1 MSVQKSGDVFP
12 GTRFHMKL
20 STNRERA
27 CTQHT
32 TTTKRDKRRRI
43 LGINRIVHVKSI
55 LPKFKN
61 AFLLR

>member
-20 STNRERA
+20 STDRERA

-32 TTTKRDKRRRI
+32 
-43 LGINRIVHVKSI
+43 INHYKTRQAEAHTRYQLYSAREKHTS
-55 LPKFKN
+55 
-61 AFLLR
+61 